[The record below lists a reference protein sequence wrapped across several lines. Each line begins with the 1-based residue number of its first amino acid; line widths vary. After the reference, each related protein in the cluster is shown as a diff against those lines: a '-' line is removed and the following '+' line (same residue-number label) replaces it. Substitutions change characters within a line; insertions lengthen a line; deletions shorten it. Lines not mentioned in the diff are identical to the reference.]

1 MRFFKYFLSGI
12 TSECPIKKELSLW
25 YTIDAMLLLINTADD
40 LPSKIEFTIVWRF
53 FYFFFMFRIYLSTLF
68 TVPTYFFLRGASPV
82 ESLGFVLFLVLGP
95 TR

>member
-1 MRFFKYFLSGI
+1 MRFFKCFLSGI

-40 LPSKIEFTIVWRF
+40 LPSKIEFTAVWRF
-53 FYFFFMFRIYLSTLF
+53 FLSFMFRIYLSTLF

-82 ESLGFVLFLVLGP
+82 ESLDFVLFLVLRP
-95 TR
+95 TQ